1 MTGQSEKEKNI
12 GVNLINQKE
21 KTRPSHPALLF
32 WGKILGSLF
41 ITLLIIGLGLSI
53 KFLSSLN
60 IQASQGTNTKVSLL
74 SQLTHLF
81 TKADETVTG
90 EENDRINILLLGI
103 GGAGHEGALLTDTII
118 LASFKPST
126 NQVAFLSIPRDLAVD
141 FPAPYYSRKIN
152 NGLFFGQEMEYPGG
166 GEALMVK
173 MVGEVTGLNIQY
185 YGQVDFSG
193 FEQVIGGLG
202 GVKINVENSFS
213 DATYPT
219 DDYGIQTISFQAG
232 EQLMDGA
239 TALEYVRS
247 RHGNN
252 GEGSDFAR
260 AARQQKVLL
269 ALKDKITSFST
280 LINPRKI
287 SEIINTLGNHT
298 KTNMEVWEM
307 LRLYTLAQ
315 NIGKNNI
322 INYVIDNSENG
333 LLENI
338 TGENGAY
345 LLVPKAGDFSEV
357 QGYAKNI
364 FSQNEVE
371 KEKAKIVIKNGTN
384 APGLAAQE
392 SKELEAQNYN
402 IIKVENY
409 SQKDLPETIIYDKT
423 NGQLPRTIEALKERY
438 KAEVITDLPVIFED
452 SAPYKEINI
461 NAINQLE
468 NINKNL
474 NADNNFDILII
485 LGTNALSKNALSY
498 R

>member
-1 MTGQSEKEKNI
+1 MNDAENINIAPDLLPDKIKNRS
-12 GVNLINQKE
+12 K
-21 KTRPSHPALLF
+21 HPALAY
-32 WGKILGSLF
+32 WGKILGF
-41 ITLLIIGLGLSI
+41 LLITILVIGLGLSI

-60 IQASQGTNTKVSLL
+60 IQTGQGTNTKVSLL

-81 TKADETVTG
+81 TKADETLGG

-118 LASFKPST
+118 LVSFKPST
-126 NQVAFLSIPRDLAVD
+126 DQVALLSIPRDLAVD

-166 GEALMVK
+166 GEALMAK
-173 MVGEVTGLNIQY
+173 TVGEVTGLDIQY
-185 YGQVDFSG
+185 YGRVDFSG
-193 FEQVIGGLG
+193 FEQAIDGLG
-202 GVKINVENSFS
+202 GVRINVEKSFS
-213 DATYPT
+213 DSTYPT
-219 DDYGIQTISFQAG
+219 DDYGYQTVSFKAG
-232 EQLMDGA
+232 EQLMDGT

-260 AARQQKVLL
+260 AKRQQKVLL

-280 LINPRKI
+280 LINPSKI
-287 SEIINTLGNHT
+287 SEIINTLGSHT

-307 LRLYTLAQ
+307 LRLYTLAG
-315 NIGKNNI
+315 NIDQNNI
-322 INYVIDNSENG
+322 INYVLDNSENG

-345 LLVPKAGDFSEV
+345 LLVPKTGDFSEV
-357 QGYAKNI
+357 QGYVKNI
-364 FSQNEVE
+364 FNQNEVE

-384 APGLAAQE
+384 TPGLAAAE
-392 SKELEAQNYN
+392 SKELAALNYN
-402 IIKVENY
+402 VIKVENY
-409 SQKDLPETIIYDKT
+409 GQKDLKKTIIYDNA
-423 NGQLPRTIEALKERY
+423 NGQFPYTIKALKE
-438 KAEVITDLPVIFED
+438 KLQAEVVTNLPVIFEET
-452 SAPYKEINI
+452 APYEEINI
-461 NAINQLE
+461 NAIDQLE

-474 NADNNFDILII
+474 NSDNDFDIMII
-485 LGTNALSKNALSY
+485 LGANALPNQALSY